1 MKISSNIARATRKLN
16 IEFTEIDRRLD
27 GLVKEAATYVMYEI
41 QDVPPDGTPRKTLRA
56 VNGWNASNGPV
67 PDWTDPGEA
76 FLHSEPDPEAEL
88 RKIPTITEEANI
100 ANAVPYIGQLEFG
113 SSTQAPVNFVRIA
126 ISRAVSYLDHAK
138 LLGKVNRKRSK

>member
-1 MKISSNIARATRKLN
+1 MKISSNIISASRKLS
-16 IEFTEIDRRLD
+16 IEFEEIDARLD
-27 GLVKEAATYVMYEI
+27 GLVKEASTYVMYEI

-76 FLHSEPDPEAEL
+76 FMHSEPDPESEL
-88 RKIPTITEEANI
+88 RKIPHITDEANI

-113 SSTQAPVNFVRIA
+113 SSSQAPVNFVRAA
-126 ISRAVSYLDHAK
+126 ISRAMSYLDNAK
-138 LLGKVNRKRSK
+138 LLGGVNRKRSK